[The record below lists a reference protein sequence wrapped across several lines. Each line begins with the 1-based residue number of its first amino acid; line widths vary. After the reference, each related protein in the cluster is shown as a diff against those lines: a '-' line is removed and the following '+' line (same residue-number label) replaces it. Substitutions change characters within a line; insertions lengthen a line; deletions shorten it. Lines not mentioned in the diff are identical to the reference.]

1 MKTLLKT
8 LVLVSLSTL
17 LAHAKPEPL
26 FDGKSLDGWRVDGA
40 AYWTVKDG
48 VLVGKSDEAKKGS
61 ILWTQKEYGD
71 FVYETEFRFNGVT
84 DSGVFLRHLDDQI
97 QIGISGSLKRDM
109 TGSPYIGTKRKYPVE
124 AEGVAALLK
133 EGVWNKFGH
142 SDRQGPD
149 RPAGPR
155 QSADDNRVSEHDRHP
170 ALNGLHAA
178 GVAQTFLSVRSE
190 QRARRVPAIH
200 LRPSSQSRP

>member
-97 QIGISGSLKRDM
+97 QIGISGSLKRDR

-133 EGVWNKFGH
+133 EGVWNTFKITAKG
-142 SDRQGPD
+142 SLYT
-149 RPAGPR
+149 
-155 QSADDNRVSEHDRHP
+155 VE
-170 ALNGLHAA
+170 LNGKKVLEYTSDTAIAKGPIGLQVHANLLMTIEYRNMT
-178 GVAQTFLSVRSE
+178 VTPL
-190 QRARRVPAIH
+190 
-200 LRPSSQSRP
+200 

>member
-61 ILWTQKEYGD
+61 ILWTQKEFGD

-133 EGVWNKFGH
+133 EGVWNKFKITAKG
-142 SDRQGPD
+142 SLYT
-149 RPAGPR
+149 
-155 QSADDNRVSEHDRHP
+155 VE
-170 ALNGLHAA
+170 LNGKKVLEYTSDTAIAKGPIGLQVHANLLMTIEYRNMT
-178 GVAQTFLSVRSE
+178 VTPL
-190 QRARRVPAIH
+190 
-200 LRPSSQSRP
+200 